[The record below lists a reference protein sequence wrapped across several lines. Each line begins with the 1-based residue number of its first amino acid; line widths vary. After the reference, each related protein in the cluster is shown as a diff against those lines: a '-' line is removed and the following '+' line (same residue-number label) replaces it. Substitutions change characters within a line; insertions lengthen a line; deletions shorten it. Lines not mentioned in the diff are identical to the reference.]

1 MICNIQWFVPETPP
15 PKLGHS
21 WVVFEGWPQILPS
34 TKLFSHGF
42 QRSCSVMTT
51 QKFEK
56 KVQQHDEVV
65 ESSKTGCRSQSSAH
79 GKACGQV
86 PALICDTYALR
97 ILCTATIWGGCFAQ
111 KEQNNPPKYLG
122 NKSEIPHLNFTTWID
137 QENCGIFSLLP
148 FSWFMNRYQRPVPKR
163 SFVRQIF
170 VLAVSDARYKAVP
183 TANSKKGIFAKFVLV
198 THGAGPDD
206 MWYAIHSATCSVCQY
221 VNTFCFVLKQTNKQT
236 KPKLLCISL

>member
-79 GKACGQV
+79 GKACEQV
-86 PALICDTYALR
+86 PALICNTYALR

-122 NKSEIPHLNFTTWID
+122 NKSEIPHLNLSSSSPPELTRKIVEFFLYFPFHDSWI
-137 QENCGIFSLLP
+137 GISGLFQNVHLSVKFSCWLFLMHDTRQCRLP
-148 FSWFMNRYQRPVPKR
+148 TQKRVFSQNL
-163 SFVRQIF
+163 S
-170 VLAVSDARYKAVP
+170 
-183 TANSKKGIFAKFVLV
+183 
-198 THGAGPDD
+198 
-206 MWYAIHSATCSVCQY
+206 
-221 VNTFCFVLKQTNKQT
+221 
-236 KPKLLCISL
+236 